1 MYMSTDFAEDLRRR
15 GRARPAHLGP
25 RQRRAGAHPSRGARD
40 QNYADL
46 ISLQEV
52 AFGQTGP
59 FELPQQGQRA
69 LEKKGQHHTCCI
81 AFRRGGVVDR

>member
-1 MYMSTDFAEDLRRR
+1 MYMSTDFAENLRRR
-15 GRARPAHLGP
+15 GRAHPAHRGP
-25 RQRRAGAHPSRGARD
+25 RQRRTGAHPSRGARD

-52 AFGQTGP
+52 ALGQTGP
-59 FELPQQGQRA
+59 FELPQQWQRA